1 MGLWKEWW
9 KWAGKLR
16 GACSRERTFMWLLV
30 AIIGFSIRDDLLGVS
45 SFIRCI
51 GLQGFCY
58 DRLLDFFHT
67 PALCVAEMARVW
79 TSSVLEC
86 HPGIVRHDKRPILV
100 CDGIK
105 IGKSGKKMP
114 GVKLLH
120 QESESNSKPEY
131 IMGHSCQAVCVLA
144 ECLASVMAIPLAAR
158 IHEGLVFSNRDRRTT
173 LDKMAALILE
183 LGIREKFILL
193 ADAYYASKKM
203 IIPLLG
209 AGCHLISKAK
219 INVVAYHPAAPSAK
233 TRRGRKK
240 LYGKK
245 EKLSYMF
252 ENLESMTEAQSPIYG
267 EKELSLRYRSAL
279 MLWKPIGVMVLFVA
293 VLHPTR
299 GKCLL
304 LCTDITIDPLE
315 VIRLYGLRFKIE
327 VSFKQSVHTTGA
339 YLYHFWMA
347 SMTPLRR
354 KGGDQHLHRK
364 TDEYR
369 KNIRRKTDT
378 YNRFIQVGLVAQGIM
393 AAISTSVPLVVWKS
407 FGSWLRTIRPGVCP
421 SEMVVSIA
429 MKNSFPEFLTGENT
443 IPILA
448 KFILDR
454 TDFSRKNISNMAA

>member
-1 MGLWKEWW
+1 MGIWSEWW
-9 KWAGKLR
+9 IWAGKLR
-16 GACSRERTFMWLLV
+16 KACSRERTFMWMLV
-30 AIIGFSIRDDLLGVS
+30 AIAGFSIREDMLGVS
-45 SFIRCI
+45 SFIRCL

-58 DRLLDFFHT
+58 DRFLDFFHS
-67 PALCVAEMARVW
+67 PALSVVELSRIW
-79 TSSVLEC
+79 TSALLEC
-86 HPGIVRHDKRPILV
+86 HPGIVRHDERPVLV

-144 ECLASVMAIPLAAR
+144 GCLASVVAIPLAAR
-158 IHEGLVFSNRDRRTT
+158 IHEGLVFSNRDKRTT
-173 LDKMAALILE
+173 LDKMAALIFE

-203 IIPLLG
+203 IMPLLG

-219 INVVAYHPAAPSAK
+219 INAVAYHPAVAPIK
-233 TRRGRKK
+233 VRRGRKK

-245 EKLSYMF
+245 EKLTSMF
-252 ENLESMTEAQSPIYG
+252 ENPESMTEAPSPIYG
-267 EKELSLRYRSAL
+267 EKGISLRYRSAR
-279 MLWKPIGVMVLFVA
+279 MLWKPIGVTVLFVA

-304 LCTDITIDPLE
+304 LCTDITITPLE

-327 VSFKQSVHTTGA
+327 VSFKQSVHTVGA

-347 SMTPLRR
+347 AMTPLSRR
-354 KGGDQHLHRK
+354 DGDQHLHRK
-364 TDEYR
+364 TEEYR
-369 KNIRRKTDT
+369 RKIRRKTEA
-378 YNRFIQVGLVAQGIM
+378 YHRFMQVGLVAQGIM

-407 FGSWLRTIRPGVCP
+407 FGSWLRTIRPNVCP
-421 SEMVVSIA
+421 SELVVSLA
-429 MKNSFPEFLTGENT
+429 LKNSFPEFLVGKATV
-443 IPILA
+443 PILA
-448 KFILDR
+448 KFILER
-454 TDFSRKNISNMAA
+454 TDFSRKNISNIAA